1 MTEVNTS
8 VPTVP
13 YNLDGSVPVEDFEAP
28 AHSARRRSRRR
39 SRRRC
44 WRRRRR
50 RSWWKAAGWSLLV
63 LVVLGGA
70 SFVVPAQT
78 LGRVIPGQLLID
90 RGAAVTRPGS
100 AQPVGDRVE
109 IRGRTSFPPEG
120 EFLFTTVAVDLEVSV
135 FEWIE
140 AEVNDDYEL
149 QPREHILG
157 DLTPREN
164 RTRNLEMMNRSKDDA
179 VTAALEF
186 LGVPVEETGV
196 GFNVVVSGGPVD
208 GLLTVE
214 EVIVAVDGVETGSLQ
229 SLRSELIQKSPGSTG
244 VLTVENEETLEL
256 RDVSVVWGE
265 HPEGLEGA
273 YIGIGEVVTR
283 IGDLT
288 QGIDVEIDTGSTGGP
303 SAGLAFSLAIIDAL
317 TQGELTG
324 GQTVAVTGQIFVG
337 GIVGNVG
344 GVGQKAVAARSAGA
358 VAFIVPEGLVAEAE
372 ASAGGMRVFGVSTLT
387 EAVEALGVLGGDTG
401 DLRIDL

>member
-28 AHSARRRSRRR
+28 AHPARRRSRRR